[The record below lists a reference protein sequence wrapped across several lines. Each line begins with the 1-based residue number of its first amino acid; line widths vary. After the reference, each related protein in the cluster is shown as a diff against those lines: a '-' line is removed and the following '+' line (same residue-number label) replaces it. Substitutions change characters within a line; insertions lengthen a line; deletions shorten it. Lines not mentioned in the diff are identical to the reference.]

1 MFNKMKALENEN
13 YELRRKLKKGRLIFL
28 IIGFII
34 GKCVHVSVQ
43 KLGSSDIKDYLG
55 KVIYKEDEEDLV
67 DQETLEVL
75 EEEKDDFE

>member
-13 YELRRKLKKGRLIFL
+13 YELRRKLKKGRFVFL

-43 KLGSSDIKDYLG
+43 KLGSGDIKDYLG
-55 KVIYKEDEEDLV
+55 KVIYKEDEEEI